1 MRFVVV
7 GPGALGCLMAA
18 KLAGGM
24 TGVGDTLW
32 ILDHNRERAE
42 LLRRQGILYEKLES
56 RKNFSV
62 NADADPSATGGA
74 DVVLLCVKSY
84 DLQAALEF
92 CRPLLVP
99 GTLVV
104 FMQNGISHLVL
115 EKQVGGATPV
125 YGCTS
130 EGATHLGAG
139 HIRHAGEG
147 ATFLGFLQHP
157 GKAAENLLSET
168 VSRLRNGGLSASVS
182 GEILTRLWFKLF
194 VNVGINALTA
204 IHDCPNGDLLVIPGV
219 EAEMK
224 AAVDEAVRLAA
235 AKGIVPETDPYL
247 ATVGVCRATAANV
260 SSMRQD
266 VLKKKRT
273 EIDAING
280 AVVKEAAELNIPAP
294 VNGSLVLRIK
304 DIEKR
309 YAENEMEEHNDKV
322 RNASGG
328 TQV

>member
-7 GPGALGCLMAA
+7 GPGALGCLLAA
-18 KLAGGM
+18 KLASGIAG
-24 TGVGDTLW
+24 TGDTLW
-32 ILDHNRERAE
+32 ILDHNRERAG
-42 LLRRQGILYEKLES
+42 LLGNQGILYEKREN
-56 RKNFSV
+56 RKSFAV
-62 NADADPSATGGA
+62 NACSDPSAMGGA
-74 DVVLLCVKSY
+74 DVVFLCVKSY
-84 DLQAALEF
+84 DLQTALEF
-92 CRPLLVP
+92 CRPLFAP

-104 FMQNGISHLVL
+104 FMQNGISHLEL

-157 GKAAENLLSET
+157 GKAAENLLSEA

-182 GEILTRLWFKLF
+182 ANILTRLWSKLF

-219 EAEMK
+219 DVEMK

-247 ATVGVCRATAANV
+247 ATVEVCRATATNI

-280 AVVKEAAELNIPAP
+280 AVVKEAAELKIPAP
-294 VNGSLVLRIK
+294 ANESLVLRIK

-309 YAENEMEEHNDKV
+309 YTENKMGEDKGKMQE
-322 RNASGG
+322 ASGRIRA
-328 TQV
+328 